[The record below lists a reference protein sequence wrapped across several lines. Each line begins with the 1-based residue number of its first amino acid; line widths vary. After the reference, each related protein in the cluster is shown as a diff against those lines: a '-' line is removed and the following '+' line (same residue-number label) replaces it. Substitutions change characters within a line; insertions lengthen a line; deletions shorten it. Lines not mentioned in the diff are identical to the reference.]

1 MPTVNMRDVAR
12 RAGVS
17 ISTVSNAV
25 NHPERVSA
33 DSLRRVQNA
42 IEKLGFVRNEAA
54 RQLRHGRSR
63 TLGFIMLDGK
73 NPFFMDIARG
83 AEDRAAEFGLTLT
96 FGDSARNVNRE
107 LSYLDLFAQQ
117 RVQGVLIS
125 PYGDVAAKLS
135 QLADRGI
142 ASVLLN
148 RQSADRKFSSVS
160 VDDVAGGRL
169 AIEHLIA
176 RGRRRIAFV
185 GSEETSQ
192 FVDRL
197 AGVREVLEVNP
208 DVRFELIEIATPHVV
223 DGRIAGA
230 EIAARNIEA
239 RPDAIFASNDVVA
252 MGILQGLAM
261 GPRPVLVPD
270 EIALIGYD
278 NIDFAESAVVPLSS
292 VKHPAALIGSTA
304 VELLVAESQDL
315 QVPKQQIVY
324 RPEIVER
331 ASTGP
336 VPKTRS
342 VSLGQSPARRSL
354 R

>member
-25 NHPERVSA
+25 NHPERVSS

-42 IEKLGFVRNEAA
+42 IKKLGFVRNEAA
-54 RQLRHGRSR
+54 RQLRHGQSR
-63 TLGFIMLDGK
+63 TLGFVMLDGK

-96 FGDSARNVNRE
+96 FGDSARDVNRE
-107 LSYLDLFAQQ
+107 SSYLDLFEQQ

-125 PYGDVAAKLS
+125 PYGDVSEKLS

-197 AGVREVLEVNP
+197 AGIREVLDVNP
-208 DVRFELIEIATPHVV
+208 DVQFELIEIAAPHVV

-230 EIAARNIEA
+230 EIASRNNDA

-261 GPRPVLVPD
+261 GPRPVRVPND
-270 EIALIGYD
+270 IALIGYD

-304 VELLVAESQDL
+304 VDLLINESQDPKL
-315 QVPKQQIVY
+315 PKQQIVY

-336 VPKTRS
+336 VAVDFHRKLTR
-342 VSLGQSPARRSL
+342 GGDL

>member
-1 MPTVNMRDVAR
+1 MPTINMRDVAR
-12 RAGVS
+12 RARVS
-17 ISTVSNAV
+17 ISTVSNTV
-25 NHPERVSA
+25 NHPERVSG
-33 DSLRRVQNA
+33 DSLRRVQKA
-42 IEKLGFVRNEAA
+42 IEELGFVRNEAA
-54 RQLRHGRSR
+54 RQLRRGHSR
-63 TLGFIMLDGK
+63 TLGFVMLDGK
-73 NPFFMDIARG
+73 NPFFMDVARG
-83 AEDRAAEFGLTLT
+83 AEDRAAEFGLVLT

-107 LSYLDLFAQQ
+107 SSYLDLFEQQ

-125 PYGDVAAKLS
+125 PYGDVTDKLS

-142 ASVLLN
+142 AAVLLN
-148 RQSADRKFSSVS
+148 RPSADRKFSSVS

-169 AIEHLIA
+169 ATEHLIA

-192 FVDRL
+192 FVERL
-197 AGVREVLEVNP
+197 AGVRQVLELNP
-208 DVRFELIEIATPHVV
+208 DVHFELIEIAAPHVAN
-223 DGRIAGA
+223 GRIAGA
-230 EIAARNIEA
+230 EIADRNIDA

-270 EIALIGYD
+270 DIALIGYD

-292 VKHPAALIGSTA
+292 VKHPAARIGSSA
-304 VELLVAESQDL
+304 VDLLIAESQNPQL
-315 QVPKQQIVY
+315 PKQQIVY

-336 VPKTRS
+336 VRRNRQRES
-342 VSLGQSPARRSL
+342 VGRRHARA
-354 R
+354 

>member
-25 NHPERVSA
+25 NHPERVSR

-54 RQLRHGRSR
+54 RQLRHGHSR
-63 TLGFIMLDGK
+63 TLGFVMLDGK
-73 NPFFMDIARG
+73 NPFFMDVARG
-83 AEDRAAEFGLTLT
+83 AEDRAAEFGLMLT
-96 FGDSARNVNRE
+96 FGDSARDVNRE
-107 LSYLDLFAQQ
+107 LSYLDLFEQQ

-125 PYGDVAAKLS
+125 PYGDVADKLS

-197 AGVREVLEVNP
+197 AGIREVLEMNP
-208 DVRFELIEIATPHVV
+208 DVHFELIEIAAPHVV
-223 DGRIAGA
+223 RRANRWR
-230 EIAARNIEA
+230 RNCRQE
-239 RPDAIFASNDVVA
+239 
-252 MGILQGLAM
+252 
-261 GPRPVLVPD
+261 
-270 EIALIGYD
+270 
-278 NIDFAESAVVPLSS
+278 
-292 VKHPAALIGSTA
+292 
-304 VELLVAESQDL
+304 
-315 QVPKQQIVY
+315 Y
-324 RPEIVER
+324 RR
-331 ASTGP
+331 
-336 VPKTRS
+336 K
-342 VSLGQSPARRSL
+342 ARRHL
-354 R
+354 RVQ

>member
-25 NHPERVSA
+25 NHPERVSG
-33 DSLRRVQNA
+33 DSLRRVQNV
-42 IEKLGFVRNEAA
+42 IEELGFVRNEAA
-54 RQLRHGRSR
+54 RQLRHGHSR
-63 TLGFIMLDGK
+63 TLGFVMLDGK
-73 NPFFMDIARG
+73 NPFFMDVARG
-83 AEDRAAEFGLTLT
+83 AEDRAAEFGLVLT
-96 FGDSARNVNRE
+96 FGDSARDVNRE
-107 LSYLDLFAQQ
+107 SSYLDLFEQQ

-125 PYGDVAAKLS
+125 PYGDVADKLG

-197 AGVREVLEVNP
+197 AGIREVLEVNP
-208 DVRFELIEIATPHVV
+208 DVQFELIEIATPHVV

-230 EIAARNIEA
+230 AIAARNINA

-270 EIALIGYD
+270 DIALIGYD
-278 NIDFAESAVVPLSS
+278 NIEFAESAVVPLSS

-304 VELLVAESQDL
+304 VDLLIAESQDL
-315 QVPKQQIVY
+315 QLPKRQIVY

-336 VPKTRS
+336 LRRNGRTHS
-342 VSLGQSPARRSL
+342 AGARYERA
-354 R
+354 

>member
-1 MPTVNMRDVAR
+1 MATFNMRDVAQ

-25 NHPERVSA
+25 NHPERVSG
-33 DSLRRVQNA
+33 DSLRRVHKA
-42 IEKLGFVRNEAA
+42 IEELGFVRNEAA

-63 TLGFIMLDGK
+63 TLGFVMLDGR
-73 NPFFMDIARG
+73 NPFFMDVARG
-83 AEDRAAEFGLTLT
+83 AEDRAAELGLVLT
-96 FGDSARNVNRE
+96 FGDSARDPGRE
-107 LSYLDLFAQQ
+107 LTYLDLFEQQ

-125 PYGDVAAKLS
+125 PYGDVTNKLS

-142 ASVLLN
+142 GSVLLN
-148 RQSADRKFSSVS
+148 RRSADRKFSSVS

-169 AIEHLIA
+169 AMEHLIA

-185 GSEETSQ
+185 GSEETTQ

-197 AGVREVLEVNP
+197 TGVREVLKFNR
-208 DVRFELIEIATPHVV
+208 DVQFELIEIAAPHVV
-223 DGRIAGA
+223 DGRNAGA
-230 EIAARNIEA
+230 EIAERDAAE

-261 GPRPVLVPD
+261 VPRPVLVPD

-278 NIDFAESAVVPLSS
+278 NIDFADSAVVPLTS

-304 VELLVAESQDL
+304 VDLLVTESQDL
-315 QVPKQQIVY
+315 QVPKQQIVF
-324 RPEIVER
+324 RPEILER

-336 VPKTRS
+336 LHRTLKTAS
-342 VSLGQSPARRSL
+342 
-354 R
+354 

>member
-1 MPTVNMRDVAR
+1 MVNMRDVAR
-12 RAGVS
+12 RARVS

-25 NHPERVSA
+25 NHPERVSG
-33 DSLRRVQNA
+33 DSLRRVQHA
-42 IEKLGFVRNEAA
+42 IEELGFVRNEAA
-54 RQLRHGRSR
+54 RQLRHGHSR
-63 TLGFIMLDGK
+63 TVGFIMLDGK
-73 NPFFMDIARG
+73 NPFFMDVARG
-83 AEDRAAEFGLTLT
+83 AEDRAAESGLVLT
-96 FGDSARNVNRE
+96 FGDSARDVNRE
-107 LSYLDLFAQQ
+107 LSYLDLFEQQ

-125 PYGDVAAKLS
+125 PYGEVTDKLT

-148 RQSADRKFSSVS
+148 RRSTDRKFSSVS

-197 AGVREVLEVNP
+197 AGIRQVLEVNP
-208 DVRFELIEIATPHVV
+208 DVRLELIEIAAPHVV
-223 DGRIAGA
+223 DGRVAGA
-230 EIAARNIEA
+230 EIAAREIDA
-239 RPDAIFASNDVVA
+239 MPDAIFASNDVVA

-270 EIALIGYD
+270 DIALIGYD
-278 NIDFAESAVVPLSS
+278 DIDFAETAVVPLSS

-304 VELLVAESQDL
+304 VDLLLAESQNPQL
-315 QVPKQQIVY
+315 PKQQIVY

-336 VPKTRS
+336 LRRN
-342 VSLGQSPARRSL
+342 GQMQRVGDRDPLHLPSR
-354 R
+354 

>member
-223 DGRIAGA
+223 DGRIVGA
-230 EIAARNIEA
+230 EIAARNIDA

-315 QVPKQQIVY
+315 QAPKQQIVY

-336 VPKTRS
+336 VAKTKS
-342 VSLGQSPARRSL
+342 VSVRQNSARRLL

>member
-1 MPTVNMRDVAR
+1 MPTINMRDVAR

-42 IEKLGFVRNEAA
+42 IEELGFVRNEAA

-63 TLGFIMLDGK
+63 TLGFVMLDGK
-73 NPFFMDIARG
+73 NPFFMDVARG
-83 AEDRAAEFGLTLT
+83 AEDRAAEFGLVLT
-96 FGDSARNVNRE
+96 FGDSARDVHRE
-107 LSYLDLFAQQ
+107 ASYLDLFEQQ

-125 PYGDVAAKLS
+125 PYGDVEGKLS
-135 QLADRGI
+135 HLAERGV

-148 RQSADRKFSSVS
+148 RKSLDRKFSSVS

-185 GSEETSQ
+185 GSEETRQ

-197 AGVREVLEVNP
+197 AGIREVLEMNP
-208 DVRFELIEIATPHVV
+208 DVHFEIIEIETPHVV
-223 DGRIAGA
+223 NGRRAGA
-230 EIAARNIEA
+230 EIAARDA
-239 RPDAIFASNDVVA
+239 ASRPDAIFASNDVVA

-261 GPRPVLVPD
+261 APKPVVVPD
-270 EIALIGYD
+270 DIAIIGYD
-278 NIDFAESAVVPLSS
+278 NIDFAESAAVPLTS

-304 VELLVAESQDL
+304 VDLLIAESQDP
-315 QVPKQQIVY
+315 QRPKQQIVY
-324 RPEIVER
+324 RPEIVVR

-336 VPKTRS
+336 HRRQIQPEPAGVQS
-342 VSLGQSPARRSL
+342 VQVK
-354 R
+354 

>member
-12 RAGVS
+12 RARVS

-25 NHPERVSA
+25 NHPERVSG
-33 DSLRRVQNA
+33 DSLRRVQKA
-42 IEKLGFVRNEAA
+42 IEQLGFVRNEAA
-54 RQLRHGRSR
+54 RQLRHGHSR

-73 NPFFMDIARG
+73 NPFFMDVARG
-83 AEDRAAEFGLTLT
+83 AEDRAAEFGLILT
-96 FGDSARNVNRE
+96 FGDSARNVTRE
-107 LSYLDLFAQQ
+107 SGYLDLFEQQ

-125 PYGDVAAKLS
+125 PYGDVAVKLS
-135 QLADRGI
+135 QLAERGI

-148 RQSADRKFSSVS
+148 RRSADRKFSSVS
-160 VDDVAGGRL
+160 VDDIAGGRL

-197 AGVREVLEVNP
+197 TGIREALELNP
-208 DVRFELIEIATPHVV
+208 DVQFELIEIEAPHVL
-223 DGRIAGA
+223 DGRLAGA
-230 EIAARNIEA
+230 EIAARSVEA

-252 MGILQGLAM
+252 MGILQGLSM

-270 EIALIGYD
+270 DIALIGYD

-304 VELLVAESQDL
+304 VDLLIAESHNL
-315 QVPKQQIVY
+315 RLPKQQIVY
-324 RPEIVER
+324 KPEIVER
-331 ASTGP
+331 ASTG
-336 VPKTRS
+336 
-342 VSLGQSPARRSL
+342 SL
-354 R
+354 RRRGEIGTASRFEQA

>member
-1 MPTVNMRDVAR
+1 MDV
-12 RAGVS
+12 
-17 ISTVSNAV
+17 
-25 NHPERVSA
+25 
-33 DSLRRVQNA
+33 
-42 IEKLGFVRNEAA
+42 
-54 RQLRHGRSR
+54 
-63 TLGFIMLDGK
+63 
-73 NPFFMDIARG
+73 ARG
-83 AEDRAAEFGLTLT
+83 AEDRAAEFGLALT
-96 FGDSARNVNRE
+96 FGDSARDVNRE
-107 LSYLDLFAQQ
+107 SSYLDLFEQQ

-125 PYGDVAAKLS
+125 PYGDVADKLS
-135 QLADRGI
+135 QLADRRI

-148 RQSADRKFSSVS
+148 RKSADSKLSSVS

-197 AGVREVLEVNP
+197 AGIRQVLELNP
-208 DVRFELIEIATPHVV
+208 DVRFELIEIAAPHVL

-230 EIAARNIEA
+230 EIAARNTDA
-239 RPDAIFASNDVVA
+239 RPDAIFACNDVVA

-261 GPRPVLVPD
+261 SRRPVLVPD
-270 EIALIGYD
+270 NIALIGYD

-304 VELLVAESQDL
+304 VDLLIAESQDPQL
-315 QVPKQQIVY
+315 PKQQIVY

-336 VPKTRS
+336 
-342 VSLGQSPARRSL
+342 LGRNGKM
-354 R
+354 

>member
-1 MPTVNMRDVAR
+1 MRDVAR
-12 RAGVS
+12 SAGVS

-25 NHPERVSA
+25 NHPERVSR

-42 IEKLGFVRNEAA
+42 IEELGFVRNEAA
-54 RQLRHGRSR
+54 RQLRRGHSS
-63 TLGFIMLDGK
+63 TLGFVMLDGK
-73 NPFFMDIARG
+73 NPFFMDVARA
-83 AEDRAAEFGLTLT
+83 AEDRAAEFGLVLT
-96 FGDSARNVNRE
+96 FGDSARDVSRE
-107 LSYLDLFAQQ
+107 TSYLDLFEQQ

-125 PYGDVAAKLS
+125 PYGDVADKLS

-169 AIEHLIA
+169 AAEHLIA

-192 FVDRL
+192 FVERL
-197 AGVREVLEVNP
+197 AGVRQVLELNS
-208 DVRFELIEIATPHVV
+208 DVRFELIEIAPPHVV
-223 DGRIAGA
+223 NGRIAGA
-230 EIAARNIEA
+230 EIAARNMGA
-239 RPDAIFASNDVVA
+239 RPDAIFACNDVVA
-252 MGILQGLAM
+252 MGVLQGLAL

-270 EIALIGYD
+270 DIALIGYD
-278 NIDFAESAVVPLSS
+278 NIDFADSAVVPLSS

-304 VELLVAESQDL
+304 VDLLIAESQNL
-315 QVPKQQIVY
+315 QLPKQQIVY
-324 RPEIVER
+324 RPEIIER

-336 VPKTRS
+336 SRRDGQMQS
-342 VSLGQSPARRSL
+342 VGARYVRA
-354 R
+354 